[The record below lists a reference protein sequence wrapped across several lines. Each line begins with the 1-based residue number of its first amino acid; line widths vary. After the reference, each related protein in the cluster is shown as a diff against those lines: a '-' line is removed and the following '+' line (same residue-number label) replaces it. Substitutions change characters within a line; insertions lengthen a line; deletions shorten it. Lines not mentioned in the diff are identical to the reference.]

1 MPEAAALPAS
11 SLHMAAKR
19 LELVNRRFL
28 STAVDQDRL
37 LQDYHSR
44 AQ

>member
-1 MPEAAALPAS
+1 MPAS
-11 SLHMAAKR
+11 SLHVAAKR

-28 STAVDQDRL
+28 SAAVDQDRL
-37 LQDYHSR
+37 LQEYQSR